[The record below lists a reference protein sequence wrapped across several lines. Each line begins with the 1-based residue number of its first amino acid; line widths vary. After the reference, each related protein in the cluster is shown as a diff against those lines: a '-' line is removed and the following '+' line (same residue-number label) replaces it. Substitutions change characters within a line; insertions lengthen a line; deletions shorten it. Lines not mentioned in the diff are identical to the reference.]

1 MPFCCGSFNTAGVSA
16 FSQIESLANLIVNM
30 VRQAS
35 ATWEAIWRAFPSMRF
50 LNFGPEQIN
59 NPYNALTLVSGLHVA
74 FGKFSIALESTV
86 TSSSKCLAGI

>member
-1 MPFCCGSFNTAGVSA
+1 MPFCCGSLNTAGVSA

-30 VRQAS
+30 VRHAS

-86 TSSSKCLAGI
+86 TSSSKFLAGI